1 MIGKSSLIAAAAA
14 GLFLAGASGA
24 ASADHH
30 EGDAKIK
37 CEGVNSCKG
46 KSDCKTA
53 HNACQGKNNCK
64 GMGYLNLT
72 QAECD
77 AAKAKMA
84 GHSEKM

>member
-1 MIGKSSLIAAAAA
+1 MIQRSSLIAAAAA

-24 ASADHH
+24 ASADSH
-30 EGDAKIK
+30 DSAAKIK

-53 HNACQGKNNCK
+53 HNACQGKNSCN
-64 GMGYLNLT
+64 GMGFLTMT

-77 AAKAKMA
+77 AAKAKA
-84 GHSEKM
+84 AEKK